1 MSNVKRV
8 YVEKKSGFDVQ
19 AKELKTEIRSYL
31 GIKDV
36 DSVRVLIRYDVEN
49 VSDETFEFGMKGFKS
64 VRNYLRDKKFSRFEK
79 ERQWVV
85 CDGDRI
91 VWLVNER
98 VDNRFRVMPETRLV
112 IKMKVKFV

>member
-1 MSNVKRV
+1 MRMEVDTDTDFLVPHTNEEAYIDASMVHGELTLRKWQ
-8 YVEKKSGFDVQ
+8 SGDKF
-19 AKELKTEIRSYL
+19 IP
-31 GIKDV
+31 
-36 DSVRVLIRYDVEN
+36 
-49 VSDETFEFGMKGFKS
+49 FGMKGFKS

>member
-1 MSNVKRV
+1 MLLTI
-8 YVEKKSGFDVQ
+8 YDKSGAKRADVAASDSSTQ
-19 AKELKTEIRSYL
+19 SKEVQGDKFIP
-31 GIKDV
+31 
-36 DSVRVLIRYDVEN
+36 
-49 VSDETFEFGMKGFKS
+49 FGMKGFKS